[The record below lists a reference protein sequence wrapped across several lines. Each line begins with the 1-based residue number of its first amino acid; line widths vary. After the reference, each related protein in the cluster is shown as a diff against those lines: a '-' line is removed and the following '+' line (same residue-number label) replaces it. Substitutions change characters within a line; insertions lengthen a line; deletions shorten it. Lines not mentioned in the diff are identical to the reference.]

1 MFEYKNLTVT
11 VKKLQNLRVVRV
23 GVKVWP
29 VKEEDE
35 EEEL

>member
-11 VKKLQNLRVVRV
+11 VKKLQNRRVVLV

-35 EEEL
+35 EEL